1 MSVNLCRNFEPQFSR
16 KHIVGWGLE
25 KLMNSTFKENHE
37 NPKNSLSE
45 LAEFPSNWNRNKKK
59 TFPTTHKK
67 YPSHILLLTWAGS
80 VWVQPK
86 SETRR
91 VSRSSA
97 TPIINH
103 KKHSSVKRRTES
115 GKARVHANKNFT
127 AVRVSLPFLCHVKT
141 IVVCLANSTVIYC
154 RQMEGERN
162 WRVDYCKKGWQ
173 LHFFTVACD
182 VMSVK
187 CGKQTGFC
195 VISQQQTR

>member
-1 MSVNLCRNFEPQFSR
+1 MQKLRASILPETHRWMGIGKVNEFNILRKTMKTPKTHFQNWLNFHRIET
-16 KHIVGWGLE
+16 G
-25 KLMNSTFKENHE
+25 T
-37 NPKNSLSE
+37 
-45 LAEFPSNWNRNKKK
+45 KKK